1 MLLTFLIKQLTIA
14 VIIQSNE
21 RYIMSTTMVQFRVEE
36 DLKREATA
44 LYEKIG
50 LDLPSAMRMFLKQS
64 LLANGLP
71 FPAVL
76 TKPNF
81 KSEDEMTV
89 AEFNAMLQEG
99 TRQMR
104 DGEIMDSADAFK
116 LIRERVAHA

>member
-1 MLLTFLIKQLTIA
+1 
-14 VIIQSNE
+14 
-21 RYIMSTTMVQFRVEE
+21 MSTTMVQFRVEE

>member
-1 MLLTFLIKQLTIA
+1 
-14 VIIQSNE
+14 
-21 RYIMSTTMVQFRVEE
+21 MSTTMVQFRVEE

-76 TKPNF
+76 TKPSF

-89 AEFNAMLQEG
+89 AEFNAMLQEA